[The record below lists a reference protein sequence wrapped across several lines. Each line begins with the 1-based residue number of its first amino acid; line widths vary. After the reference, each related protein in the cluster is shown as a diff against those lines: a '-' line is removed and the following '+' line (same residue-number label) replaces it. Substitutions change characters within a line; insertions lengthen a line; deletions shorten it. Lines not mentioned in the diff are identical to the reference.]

1 MEEKMSAKDG
11 IKLKKNMLKSTMLQS
26 TYEGDRQDRFS
37 VHNLSHIHQ
46 IAKMDTSHA
55 YVIDTWIEYKK
66 KASQLDVKNKILDLF
81 YFRTS
86 VAKVLT
92 KIDKSAIRKRK

>member
-26 TYEGDRQDRFS
+26 TYDRQDRFS